1 MLIINRSHTWQTKY
15 VPANNYIY
23 WLNSAYILIFLIE
36 TGKSMIIKPMAVTI
50 AKTVTV
56 MEQKKKDTS
65 HCFSVQALP
74 KDNKHWMI
82 LKLSVYKVIAN

>member
-36 TGKSMIIKPMAVTI
+36 TAKSMIIKPMAVTI

-56 MEQKKKDTS
+56 MEQKKKIQAIVLAFR
-65 HCFSVQALP
+65 HCQ
-74 KDNKHWMI
+74 KTINIEW
-82 LKLSVYKVIAN
+82 Y